1 MGNKDSLKHFT
12 LLYAEDDKAIQKEM
26 LEYFSSYFKEVF
38 TADDGNEAL
47 ELYKQHKPDVLIL
60 DIYMPHL
67 TGIELTKILRENDYK
82 TKIVL
87 ITAHSNDSLL
97 LESINIDVNYY
108 LIKPA
113 TLKKVK
119 DMLNKISIDLLRS
132 SEKIIRLDEYIYFN
146 LSSKKLFNKDIE
158 IKLSK
163 KELSLLELFI
173 INRNKDITIED
184 IMSHCW
190 SDIFIEISLDSV
202 KSLVSNLRK
211 KLPKNTLVNVYGV
224 GYILKNS

>member
-1 MGNKDSLKHFT
+1 MRENLKNFT

-38 TADDGNEAL
+38 TANDGKEAL
-47 ELYKQHKPDVLIL
+47 EIYKQNRPDVMIL

-97 LESINIDVNYY
+97 LEAINIDVNYY

-113 TLKKVK
+113 TLTKVK
-119 DMLNKISIDLLRS
+119 DMLDKISIDLLRS
-132 SEKIIRLDEYIYFN
+132 SEKIVRFDENIYFN
-146 LSSKKLFNKDIE
+146 QTSKKLYNKNIE
-158 IKLSK
+158 LKLSK

-190 SDIFIEISLDSV
+190 SDIFIEVSLDSV

-211 KLPKNTLVNVYGV
+211 KLPKDTILNVYGV

>member
-1 MGNKDSLKHFT
+1 MGYKDSLNNFT

-47 ELYKQHKPDVLIL
+47 ALYKQHKPDVLIL

-132 SEKIIRLDEYIYFN
+132 SEKIIRFDEYIYFN

-173 INRNKDITIED
+173 MNRNKDITIEN

-190 SDIFIEISLDSV
+190 SDIFIETSLDSV